1 MVAIRA
7 ASAASTL
14 RHEIPVLRFLQGRFS
29 ACFQVHWLERLSI
42 LDRLRQMRAQM
53 IHELLARLAARDALF
68 DAGARH
74 L

>member
-14 RHEIPVLRFLQGRFS
+14 GHKIPILHFLQDRF
-29 ACFQVHWLERLSI
+29 CTRLQVHRFERLPI
-42 LDRLRQMRAQM
+42 LDRLREMRAQM